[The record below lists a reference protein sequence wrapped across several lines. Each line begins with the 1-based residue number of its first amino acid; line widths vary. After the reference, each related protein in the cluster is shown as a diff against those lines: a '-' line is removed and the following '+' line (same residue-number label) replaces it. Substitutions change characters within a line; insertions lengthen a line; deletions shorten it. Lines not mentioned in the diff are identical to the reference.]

1 MEKGIGGGRR
11 KIRKYLKFLGIT
23 GLLNCL
29 SFAPEARG
37 KDGTFKTFNIAPGD
51 VRYF

>member
-1 MEKGIGGGRR
+1 MKKGIRGGRR

-29 SFAPEARG
+29 RFAPEVRG
-37 KDGTFKTFNIAPGD
+37 RYGTFKTFNIAPGD
-51 VRYF
+51 VRYI